1 MDPER
6 IRRVY
11 SAYSSFYDIIFG
23 KLLQRS
29 RSTAIHLLEINPGE
43 KILEVGVGTGLSL
56 PLYPSYCEVVGIDLS
71 GRMLEKGKKKI
82 ERYKLANVTLHQM
95 DATSL
100 DFETDSFDSVLAA
113 YVMTT
118 LPDPKRTMSE
128 IIRVCK
134 EGGKIVLVN
143 HFSNGN
149 RFLSRVEKN
158 ISPLCKRIGFRTDLP
173 LETLI
178 SDTSIII
185 NKKEKLD
192 PLALWKIVQC
202 INMKGSNGCH
212 PLQ

>member
-23 KLLQRS
+23 KLLQKS
-29 RSTAIHLLEINPGE
+29 RIAAIHFLEINPGE

-56 PLYPSYCEVVGIDLS
+56 PLYPSYCNVVGIDLS
-71 GRMLEKGKKKI
+71 SRMLEKGRRKI
-82 ERYKLANVTLHQM
+82 ERHKLANVTLHQM

-118 LPDPKRTMSE
+118 LPDPKKTMSE

-134 EGGKIVLVN
+134 EGGKIVMVN

-149 RFLSRVEKN
+149 RLFSGLEKN
-158 ISPLCKRIGFRTDLP
+158 ISPLCKRIGFRTDLT

-178 SDTSIII
+178 SGTSILI

-202 INMKGSNGCH
+202 INKKGSNGYGTS
-212 PLQ
+212 